1 MKKIQK
7 SKKGFTLVEMVL
19 VIAII
24 VILAAVLIIGVTK
37 YLQAA
42 NAAKASIEQHN
53 SAVGEVNQAINGA
66 NIGLN
71 MGSTI

>member
-24 VILAAVLIIGVTK
+24 VILAAVLVIGITK
-37 YLQAA
+37 YSRSLETKKWRRIQVLR
-42 NAAKASIEQHN
+42 HF
-53 SAVGEVNQAINGA
+53 VLFVNK
-66 NIGLN
+66 L
-71 MGSTI
+71 

>member
-42 NAAKASIEQHN
+42 NAAKASISQHN
-53 SAVGEVNQAINGA
+53 SAVGEVNQAINNA
-66 NIGLN
+66 NVGLN